1 MCYFICF
8 SGQMCVQCLSLCFSV
23 IPFVL
28 QSLCT
33 PTFLPHIKAI
43 YQTHSVGQRQADLLV
58 SLFSVCEFYDWGH
71 GPGTHRYISDKLSLW
86 LLQFLPLS
94 VPFHTAWPVWI
105 ARPHVKAT
113 FDFNSWVPGDV
124 AGNSDQLLQCF
135 SGGLKNVILFT
146 DPESLRQLLR
156 FGHTWCIS
164 HKYNKA

>member
-1 MCYFICF
+1 MKCVVSFIF
-8 SGQMCVQCLSLCFSV
+8 RQMCMQCLSLSCSV

-28 QSLCT
+28 HSLCT

-43 YQTHSVGQRQADLLV
+43 YHQDQTHCVGQWQADLLV
-58 SLFSVCEFYDWGH
+58 GFFCVCEFYDWGH
-71 GPGTHRYISDKLSLW
+71 GSGTHRYISDKLSLW

-105 ARPHVKAT
+105 ARPHVEAT

-146 DPESLRQLLR
+146 DLESERN
-156 FGHTWCIS
+156 S
-164 HKYNKA
+164 